1 MRVCKFSAEGWCGIR
16 VFKMRGRDINID
28 IDAGRSETLTI
39 KPLKEGGE
47 AWDFSGVVV
56 SGELRDIRTDGTVM
70 SLECGVTE
78 TGSIE
83 VEFPA
88 LDGGQY
94 VFAVDMSGGDG
105 GATRLIDGYVTW
117 GEPKAV
123 IEETEETDARCLLVY
138 VDGERRKA
146 VWTWSKEAQ
155 RMYEAAK
162 NEAEKAEMSA
172 QRAEKAADSVTGDV
186 QVQLL
191 AKIAAALKDFESKA
205 GEVIQANKVTGTW
218 WIAGV
223 DTGVKLTGDKGEKGF
238 SPYISALGNWVAW
251 DEQSQK
257 AVDTHIRAKGRD
269 GIDGEA
275 VRRVLV
281 DSLPDL
287 PQSVQEAT
295 KHRGIFYMLQTASGY
310 DVYTLLETADG
321 AFAWVNIGDSN
332 AIATH
337 DLYGIVK
344 LGTSAIVKGDVDEG
358 DFAPVGV
365 TSGGGLAV
373 AKAAGDLAGVV
384 RKSLDLSYRA
394 DMDVPTVNA
403 VRGWLEQHYYE
414 QTVVDAKVTAATN
427 SIANVS
433 KELNSLIDEVGTNE
447 LNIEILQGSNQQL
460 AAKLN
465 TYATKEYVDTAIN
478 SAYDGIK
485 DEVKQEMFI
494 EMTADEYAK
503 VTDPIPG
510 KLYLIPEE

>member
-1 MRVCKFSAEGWCGIR
+1 

-83 VEFPA
+83 VKFPA

-123 IEETEETDARCLLVY
+123 IEETEETDERCLLVY

-162 NEAEKAEMSA
+162 NEADKAEMSA
-172 QRAEKAADSVTGDV
+172 IRAEKAADSVTGDV

-191 AKIAAALKDFESKA
+191 AEIAAALKDFESKA
-205 GEVIQANKVTGTW
+205 GKVIQANKVTNTW

-223 DTGVKLTGDKGEKGF
+223 DTGVQLTGDKGDMGF
-238 SPYISALGNWVAW
+238 SPYISALGNWIAW

-257 AVDTHIRAKGRD
+257 AVDTHIRAQGRD

-287 PQSVQEAT
+287 PQSAQEAM
-295 KHRGIFYMLQTASGY
+295 KHRGIFYMLQTDSGY
-310 DVYTLLETADG
+310 EVYALLETADG
-321 AFAWVNIGDSN
+321 AFSWVDIGNSN
-332 AIATH
+332 AFATH
-337 DLYGIVK
+337 VLYGIVK
-344 LGTSAIVKGDVDEG
+344 LGTSSIVSG
-358 DFAPVGV
+358 APVGLNANGTLEV
-365 TSGGGLAV
+365 SSATSMQ
-373 AKAAGDLAGVV
+373 AGVV
-384 RKSLDLSYRA
+384 IKSLSLA
-394 DMDVPTVNA
+394 DIADKDVPTVNA
-403 VRGWLEQHYYE
+403 VRAWLGEHHYE
-414 QTVVDAKVTAATN
+414 QDAVDEKIETVTN
-427 SIANVS
+427 SIADVS
-433 KELNSLIDEVGTNE
+433 DEVDKLVADVSVQDGRITALGE
-447 LNIEILQGSNQQL
+447 EIQRISE
-460 AAKLN
+460 AHESF
-465 TYATKEYVDTAIN
+465 ATKTEVNDAIN
-478 SAYDGIK
+478 EAYSDITDGVK
-485 DEVKQEMFI
+485 DEIFVQLSAE
-494 EMTADEYAK
+494 EYAK
-503 VTDPIPG
+503 ITPQDGV
-510 KLYLIPEE
+510 LYLIPEE

>member
-1 MRVCKFSAEGWCGIR
+1 
-16 VFKMRGRDINID
+16 MRGRDINID
-28 IDAGRSETLTI
+28 IDAGRSEILTI

-47 AWDFSGVVV
+47 VWDFSGVVV
-56 SGELRDIRTDGTVM
+56 SGELRDIRTDELVVG
-70 SLECGVTE
+70 LECGVTE

-123 IEETEETDARCLLVY
+123 IDETEETDERCLLVY

-172 QRAEKAADSVTGDV
+172 QRAEKVADSVTGSV

-191 AKIAAALKDFESKA
+191 AEIVAALKDFESKA
-205 GEVIQANKVTGTW
+205 GKVIQANKITNTW

-223 DTGVKLTGDKGEKGF
+223 DTGVQLTGDKGDMGF
-238 SPYISALGNWVAW
+238 SPYISALGNWIAW
-251 DEQSQK
+251 DQQSQK
-257 AVDTHIRAKGRD
+257 AVDTHIRAQGRD
-269 GIDGEA
+269 GIDGDA

-287 PQSVQEAT
+287 PQSVQEAM
-295 KHRGIFYMLQTASGY
+295 KHRGVFYMLQTSSDY
-310 DVYTLLETADG
+310 DVYALLETADG
-321 AFAWVNIGDSN
+321 VFAWVNIGDSN
-332 AIATH
+332 TIATH
-337 DLYGIVK
+337 ALYGIVK
-344 LGTSAIVKGDVDEG
+344 LGTSAIVSG
-358 DFAPVGV
+358 APVGV
-365 TSGGGLAV
+365 NANGGLEV
-373 AKAAGDLAGVV
+373 AKATDSQAGVV
-384 RKSLDLSYRA
+384 VKSPSLWNKVDK
-394 DMDVPTVNA
+394 DVPTVNA
-403 VRGWLEQHYYE
+403 VRAWLDEYHYE
-414 QTVVDAKVTAATN
+414 KDAVNEKIETVTN
-427 SIANVS
+427 SISSVS
-433 KELNSLIDEVGTNE
+433 RELDKLTDEVGTNE

-465 TYATKEYVDTAIN
+465 TYPTKEYVDTAIN
-478 SAYDGIK
+478 AAYDDIV

-494 EMTADEYAK
+494 EMSADEYAK
-503 VTDPIPG
+503 VTDPIPNI
-510 KLYLIPEE
+510 LYLIPEE

>member
-1 MRVCKFSAEGWCGIR
+1 
-16 VFKMRGRDINID
+16 MRGRDINID
-28 IDAGRSETLTI
+28 VDAGRSEILTI
-39 KPLKEGGE
+39 KPLKEDGE
-47 AWDFSGVVV
+47 MWDFSGVVV
-56 SGELRDIRTDGTVM
+56 SGELRDIRTDELVVG
-70 SLECGVTE
+70 LECGVTE

-83 VEFPA
+83 VGFPA

-123 IEETEETDARCLLVY
+123 IEETEETDERCLLVY

-172 QRAEKAADSVTGDV
+172 LRAEKAADSVTGSV

-191 AKIAAALKDFESKA
+191 AEIVAALKDFESKA
-205 GEVIQANKVTGTW
+205 GEVIQANKVTNTW

-223 DTGVKLTGDKGEKGF
+223 DTGVQLTGDKGDMGF
-238 SPYISALGNWVAW
+238 SPYISALGNWIAW

-257 AVDTHIRAKGRD
+257 AVDTHIRAQGRD
-269 GIDGEA
+269 GVDGEA

-287 PQSVQEAT
+287 PQSVQEAM
-295 KHRGIFYMLQTASGY
+295 KYRGIFYMLQTASGY
-310 DVYTLLETADG
+310 DVYALLETADG

-332 AIATH
+332 TIATH
-337 DLYGIVK
+337 ALYGIVK
-344 LGTSAIVKGDVDEG
+344 LGTSGIVSG
-358 DFAPVGV
+358 APVGV
-365 TSGGGLAV
+365 NANGGLEV
-373 AKAAGDLAGVV
+373 AKATDSQAGVV
-384 RKSLDLSYRA
+384 VKSPSLWNKA
-394 DMDVPTVNA
+394 DKDVPTVNA
-403 VRGWLEQHYYE
+403 VRAWLDEYHYE
-414 QTVVDAKVTAATN
+414 KDAVNEKIETATN
-427 SIANVS
+427 SISSVS
-433 KELNSLIDEVGTNE
+433 RELDKLTDEVGTNE

-465 TYATKEYVDTAIN
+465 TYPTKEYVETAIN
-478 SAYDGIK
+478 SAYNDIK
-485 DEVKQEMFI
+485 DEVKQELFI

-503 VTDPIPG
+503 VTDPIPNV
-510 KLYLIPEE
+510 LYLIPEQ

>member
-1 MRVCKFSAEGWCGIR
+1 
-16 VFKMRGRDINID
+16 MRGRDINID

-47 AWDFSGVVV
+47 SWDFSGVVV
-56 SGELRDIRTDGTVM
+56 SGELRDIRAADLVM

-83 VEFPA
+83 VKFPA
-88 LDGGQY
+88 LAGGQY

-123 IEETEETDARCLLVY
+123 IEETEETDKRCLLVY

-191 AKIAAALKDFESKA
+191 AEITAALKDFESKA
-205 GEVIQANKVTGTW
+205 GKVIQANKVTNTW

-223 DTGVKLTGDKGEKGF
+223 DTGVQLTGDKGDMGF
-238 SPYISALGNWVAW
+238 SPYISALGNWIAW

-257 AVDTHIRAKGRD
+257 AVDTHIRAQGRD

-287 PQSVQEAT
+287 PESVQEAM
-295 KHRGIFYMLQTASGY
+295 KHRGIFYMLQTDSGY
-310 DVYTLLETADG
+310 EVYALLETANG
-321 AFAWVNIGDSN
+321 VFAWVNIGDSN
-332 AIATH
+332 TFATH
-337 DLYGIVK
+337 VLYGIVK
-344 LGTSAIVKGDVDEG
+344 LGTSAIVRG
-358 DFAPVGV
+358 APVGV
-365 TSGGGLAV
+365 NANGGLEV
-373 AKAAGDLAGVV
+373 AEATTVTAGVV
-384 RKSLDLSYRA
+384 VKSRDITNKF
-394 DMDVPTVNA
+394 DTDVPTVEA
-403 VRGWLEQHYYE
+403 VRAYIDQYYY
-414 QTVVDAKVTAATN
+414 TSNVVQGKIDDVTN
-427 SIANVS
+427 SIASVS
-433 KELNSLIDEVGTNE
+433 NEVDKLSDDISEQDARITALGEEMQSISEAHKTFVTKPEVENS
-447 LNIEILQGSNQQL
+447 
-460 AAKLN
+460 
-465 TYATKEYVDTAIN
+465 IN
-478 SAYDGIK
+478 AAYDGIVN
-485 DEVKQEMFI
+485 EVKQDIFI
-494 EMTADEYAK
+494 EMSADEYAK
-503 VTDPIPG
+503 VTDPIPNV
-510 KLYLIPEE
+510 LYLIPEE